1 MGQVNG
7 SRTIRLRE
15 RIKSVRIQATGTQ
28 FQNNTPSTIT
38 LKAVANN
45 FEAISYAWYKG
56 TGTTVVGTNQNF
68 VIANNQIQTVETYRV
83 VVKNNQN
90 QEYEDSIS
98 ISKVVDGP
106 QGRPGQLPIQREWVA
121 GDVYRNNEEVVDYV
135 YHRATDSWWKLKPGY
150 NNVTAQINP
159 TNEFIRLN
167 SMEQLAVNLLIAEN
181 ANIAGFVFKD
191 QKMVSQSPSP
201 LNPNLTLDGVNGQ
214 LKALAGQIGEFQ
226 INEGLEYNKQGFKFI
241 DSQLRA
247 YQKFF
252 RFDRDGLKL
261 INDDWYN
268 GMFCSEDS
276 NGFMQCDIGS
286 NHKVRY
292 EIETGG
298 VDYYLKIFGEGKFRN
313 ETYKAALWLQAV
325 SQAVDAI
332 LIEKGMISLK
342 KGGIRV
348 RDVSSKW
355 IAGGGHALW
364 ADKGDINLVEGNYCA
379 NGLVGKTGVLNIGGF
394 RIQVEKGIIVG
405 W

>member
-15 RIKSVRIQATGTQ
+15 RIKSVRIQATATQ

-38 LKAVANN
+38 LKAIPYN
-45 FEAISYAWYKG
+45 FTAVSYAWYKG

-68 VIANNQIQTVETYRV
+68 IVANTQVTTVETYRV

-90 QEYEDSIS
+90 QEYEDVIS

-106 QGRPGQLPIQREWVA
+106 QGRPGQLPIQREWVV
-121 GDVYRNNEEVVDYV
+121 GDAYRNNDEVVDYV

-167 SMEQLAVNLLIAEN
+167 SMEQLAVNLLIVEN

-191 QKMVSQSPSP
+191 QQMVSQSPTP
-201 LNPNLTLDGVNGQ
+201 ANPNLVLDGVNGQ
-214 LKALAGQIGEFQ
+214 LKAMKGQIGEFN
-226 INEGLEYNKQGFKFI
+226 INEGLEYSKQGFRIVGMQAK
-241 DSQLRA
+241 A

-252 RFDRDGLKL
+252 RFDKDGLKL

-268 GMFCSEDS
+268 GIFCSENES
-276 NGFMQCDIGS
+276 GFMQCNIGN
-286 NHKVRY
+286 NHNVRY

-298 VDYYLKIFGEGKFRN
+298 VDYYMKIFGTGKYRN
-313 ETYKAALWLQAV
+313 ETYKAALWIQAV
-325 SQAVDAI
+325 AHAVDAI
-332 LIEKGMISLK
+332 LIERGGMTIK
-342 KGGIRV
+342 N
-348 RDVSSKW
+348 
-355 IAGGGHALW
+355 
-364 ADKGDINLVEGNYCA
+364 GDLNIKN
-379 NGLVGKTGVLNIGGF
+379 GVLRVNG
-394 RIQVEKGIIVG
+394 KIIS
-405 W
+405 